1 MKIEALRLFNVKRF
15 AGRGV
20 AIEGIDDGVNVLCA
34 PNEFGKSTSFEA
46 LHALFFQ
53 AHTGTPQAV
62 QALRPYAGGSPQV
75 EVDISNGD
83 GRYRLSKQFYA
94 GRSARVTDIGSGR
107 LIAQADEA
115 EAFIA
120 ELVRGGHSGPAG
132 LLWVRQGLTGIEK
145 RSKSE
150 EDSEKQIRASLLESV
165 QGEIEAVTGGRRMTE
180 IMANIEETLGGLV
193 TATGRPKT
201 GERYAAALE
210 TRSRLEAEEQ
220 RLGAEVVSLR
230 QALDQRAAA
239 NRRLSELD
247 NAKEREERRRAIETA
262 QAKFEAAR
270 SQAESLRT
278 AKAELRLVSEQRE
291 TADNALTS
299 FRTALD
305 RAATL
310 TRSRDEASRAHEE
323 AMARRNSAAAA
334 VATARAESDAAETAQ
349 QEARTLLERLDR
361 AMRARETAERLTELQ
376 DKLATAEDLRRQ
388 TEEADAAL
396 KLLALPEDAIPRL
409 EKIDLEIVQLRALA
423 QAARPSVEVAYEPQA
438 PGVALDGHPL
448 EDGVPRTYRGMAKLH
463 ILGVGTI
470 ALNSGAT
477 DAGDDRLERL
487 VEHRRSLLDKLGVE
501 DLTAARR
508 RQQDH
513 SRKQGELRELNA
525 RFSMIAPEGLQALR
539 QDIAARQQAVSA
551 DDPEPE
557 QDPAQLRA
565 AFDDAEQRR
574 QNARSALREAEP
586 AQTLAADAVIS
597 AQASLAGIRA
607 ELAQAEAI
615 IGPEALRAEH
625 ERQLHEKR
633 AQLDAALLA
642 HRQTVER
649 LEGEATDLQAAE
661 ATLARLRSVAD
672 SASAETARLREQIAA
687 LSAEIR
693 SRSDEAVEEKWRE
706 TTEALEAAAQ
716 RVAAYERE
724 IAILQRLRGALEAAR
739 TNARETYLRPVITE
753 LRPLLGLLFDDV
765 AITFDDKTLL
775 PQTILRDGQ
784 EEDVDRLSGGMR
796 EQLSILTRL
805 AFARLLARDGHPAPV
820 ILDDALVYSDD
831 DRIERMFDALH
842 RQARDQQIIVFS
854 CRQRAFQQLGGNV
867 LHMTDWAPQS

>member
-20 AIEGIDDGVNVLCA
+20 AIEGIGDGVNVLCA
-34 PNEFGKSTSFEA
+34 PNEYGKSTSFEA

-62 QALRPYAGGSPQV
+62 QALRPYAGGSPRV

-83 GRYRLSKQFYA
+83 GRYRLAKQFYA
-94 GRSARVTDIGSGR
+94 GRAARVTDIDTGR
-107 LIAQADEA
+107 LVAQADEA
-115 EAFIA
+115 EAFIT
-120 ELVRGGHSGPAG
+120 ELVRGGQSGPAG

-150 EDSEKQIRASLLESV
+150 EEGEKQIRASLLESV

-180 IMANIEETLGGLV
+180 IMATVEEALGGLV

-210 TRSRLEAEEQ
+210 TRGKLEAEEQ
-220 RLGAEVVSLR
+220 RLAAEVTVLR
-230 QALDQRAAA
+230 QALDQRSTA

-247 NAKEREERRRAIETA
+247 SAEERDKRKRAIEAA

-270 SQAESLRT
+270 SQAASLRT
-278 AKAELRLVSEQRE
+278 AKAELRLASEQWE
-291 TADNALTS
+291 TADNALKT
-299 FRTALD
+299 FRTALE

-310 TRSRDEASRAHEE
+310 EQALGDATRTHEE
-323 AMARRNSAAAA
+323 ALARRSTAATA
-334 VATARAESDAAETAQ
+334 VMDARAESDAAEAAQ
-349 QEARTLLERLDR
+349 QESRALLERLDR
-361 AMRARETAERLTELQ
+361 AMKARETAQRLTELQ
-376 DKLATAEDLRRQ
+376 DKLKTAEDIRRQ
-388 TEEADAAL
+388 IEEADAAL
-396 KLLALPEDAIPRL
+396 KLLALPDDAVPKL
-409 EKIDLEIVQLRALA
+409 EQLDLEIVKLRAVA
-423 QAARPSVEVAYEPQA
+423 QAARPSVEVTYEPQA
-438 PGVALDGHPL
+438 PGITLDGHPL
-448 EDGVPRTYRGMAKLH
+448 ENGEPRSFQGQAKLH
-463 ILGVGTI
+463 VPGVGTV
-470 ALNSGAT
+470 ALNSGSN
-477 DAGDDRLERL
+477 DAQDDRLEQL
-487 VEHRRSLLDKLGVE
+487 VERRRSLLEKLGVE
-501 DLTAARR
+501 DLAAARK
-508 RQQDH
+508 RQADH
-513 SRKQGELRELNA
+513 SRKEGELRELKA
-525 RFSMIAPEGLQALR
+525 HLALLAPDGLQALR
-539 QDIAARQQAVSA
+539 KDIAVRQQDATG
-551 DDPEPE
+551 DDLELK
-557 QDPAQLRA
+557 QDPAELRA
-565 AFDDAEQRR
+565 AFDQAESRR
-574 QNARSALREAEP
+574 QAARSALREAEP
-586 AQTLAADAVIS
+586 AQTFAADAVIA
-597 AQASLAGIRA
+597 AQAALAGLKA
-607 ELAQAEAI
+607 ELAQAESI
-615 IGPEALRAEH
+615 LGPEESRAEN
-625 ERQLHEKR
+625 ERQLQDKR
-633 AQLDAALLA
+633 AHLDAVLLE
-642 HRQTVER
+642 HRQTVGR

-661 ATLARLRSVAD
+661 ATLVRLKSVAD
-672 SASAETARLREQIAA
+672 STASETGRLREQIAA

-706 TTEALEAAAQ
+706 TAEALEAAHQ

-753 LRPLLGLLFDDV
+753 LRPLLGLLFEEV
-765 AITFDDKTLL
+765 SITFDEKTLL

-784 EEDVDRLSGGMR
+784 EEDVERLSGGMR

-805 AFARLLARDGHPAPV
+805 AFARLLAKDGHPAPV

-867 LHMTDWAPQS
+867 LHMTDWTPDA